1 MNIDFHRLPGGYCSQ
16 AVRDDGVTVHIP
28 GFDRT
33 HAVPHD
39 LAHFA
44 AERGFGNNRGFWGSV
59 AAGAMFGGMRVLTGR
74 RPPHAAERSKR
85 IITANSRHIGDAEAL
100 ADVVF
105 QAFTDD
111 VPPDEAARRLAAYW
125 ARIRTEPCPYG
136 TPGMA
141 RSLDLLRDLGDRW
154 QAVTAG
160 GVLTVDWDLPIRR
173 VTLSAG
179 RPRATATIRSRG
191 QRGRGPRR
199 HR

>member
-16 AVRDDGVTVHIP
+16 AVRDDGVTVHVP

-44 AERGFGNNRGFWGSV
+44 AERGFGNGRGFWGSV
-59 AAGAMFGGMRVLTGR
+59 AAGAMFGGMRVLAGR

-85 IITANSRHIGDAEAL
+85 IITANAQHIGDAEAL
-100 ADVVF
+100 AAVVF
-105 QAFTDD
+105 QAFAED

-125 ARIRTEPCPYG
+125 GRTRTGACPYG
-136 TPGMA
+136 EPGMA
-141 RSLDLLRDLGDRW
+141 RSLELLADLGDRW
-154 QAVTAG
+154 RAVPAG
-160 GVLTVDWDLPIRR
+160 GMLTVDWDLPVQRITLRARR
-173 VTLSAG
+173 A
-179 RPRATATIRSRG
+179 PATITSRG
-191 QRGRGPRR
+191 RRGTGSRR